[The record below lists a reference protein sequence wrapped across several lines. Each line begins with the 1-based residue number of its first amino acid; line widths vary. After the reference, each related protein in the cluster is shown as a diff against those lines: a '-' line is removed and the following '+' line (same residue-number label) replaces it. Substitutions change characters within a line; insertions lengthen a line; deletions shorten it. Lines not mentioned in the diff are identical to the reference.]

1 MKKRGKMWT
10 FFISPTTLRIRV
22 IGMSTILVLLLIAP
36 NVRANDLAG
45 SAPDPA
51 MAAQQ
56 KKVTGK
62 ITDEKG
68 VSLPGV
74 SIVVKGTTTGVTTN
88 ADGTYSIDLSDPNS
102 ILVLSFIGFSTK
114 EVSVKNQTKLNVVL
128 SEDVK
133 NIDEVVIVA
142 YGTQKKS
149 HLTGSVATLKSEGL
163 DEIPVSS
170 VTQAL
175 QGKLAGVTVQQLD
188 PMAGE
193 AAVIRVRG
201 MGSISAASSPLVV
214 VDGFPIPDGLS
225 SVSMGNVE
233 SIEVLKDAASAAMY
247 GSRASGG
254 VILVTTKSGTTA
266 KPKYNF
272 KMYTGPR
279 TALKLPSILNND
291 QYVQLQ
297 YDEAAMRMQDPSV
310 DGTTATM
317 KFNLSADADKAAWLL
332 TKYYLDQP
340 TDWVKEV
347 MREQGSIQNYQLSA
361 SGGNKDIKY
370 FISGNYNREDGI
382 AKYSS
387 YNKYNFLAKV
397 DINLSKNVTVGFNL
411 SPTYSIQTKPA
422 VGLSEVS
429 RSSSWL
435 PVRHNAATA
444 ALTGKIVGDYAMAGD
459 FSAVN
464 ISGIGLNGEIWDIPS
479 ASLSGSS
486 AQNPTSINER
496 TDIRT
501 DDYRM
506 QSNAY
511 MTINLMKGLQFKTS
525 GGAYVQYKEYNNK
538 QKTSAS
544 KSGNPNTLSRQT
556 TLHSEMLSENTFNY
570 NKKVGNH
577 EFSGLIGF
585 TLQKTTD
592 KNNQIVGTGFP
603 NDDMLSFNLASALIM
618 DSPSVSGTTSFYYT
632 EALMSYIGRI
642 TYAYKG
648 KYLLS
653 ASLRADGSS
662 KFAEGHKWGS
672 FPAASLG
679 WRASEEKFLKQYEWL
694 TNLKLR
700 ASYGLTGNNNIPQ
713 YSYLNALNTS
723 NYVTGSGNGTLVP
736 GMAASDAFIGNPNI
750 TWEQTEEENFGIDL
764 GLFKNRINISAEYYT
779 ANTIQLLLQQPAM
792 YITGHQTFWNNI
804 GKVNNKGLEIELST
818 INVNSKGFVWKTTAN
833 FSTNKNKLLSYG
845 DKTYQDNFGERSEV
859 YRAIVGQP
867 SIQYFGYKSDG
878 VYTTFEQVAAAKAIK
893 DQTGAAFIYTKF
905 PPLVGGLRVVNTN
918 GDNTIDPNDRV
929 ILGTPFP
936 DFTYG
941 ITNTFSYKGFDLSF
955 LIQGV
960 QGGKIIDGNMNY
972 NETLRTT
979 AAYLANRWVSP
990 SFPGDSKTT
999 FDKTTS
1005 GGDLCLTD
1013 YVMQD
1018 ASYAA
1023 LRDMTLGYKVPDRIS
1038 KLLRMSSVRIYCSAS
1053 NLVYLMGSDYK
1064 GINPETRFTNGP
1076 YSSAFPLVSGYQR
1089 GTFPLSRSFIMGID
1103 INF

>member
-1 MKKRGKMWT
+1 MDKKVKKCFPECKRQNRNSYLYGLLAAL
-10 FFISPTTLRIRV
+10 F
-22 IGMSTILVLLLIAP
+22 VLLSFSSVQGGYSIG
-36 NVRANDLAG
+36 ANPPE
-45 SAPDPA
+45 S
-51 MAAQQ
+51 MTNQQ

-62 ITDEKG
+62 VTDEKG
-68 VSLPGV
+68 IPLPGV
-74 SIVVKGTTTGVTTN
+74 TIVVKGTTTGVVSN
-88 ADGTYSIDLSDPNS
+88 NDGTYTVNLSKDNS
-102 ILVLSFIGFSTK
+102 VLLFSFIGFKDK
-114 EVSVKNQTKLNVVL
+114 EVQVGTQSVVDAVL
-128 SEDVK
+128 SEDVQQV
-133 NIDEVVIVA
+133 DEVVVIA

-149 HLTGSVATLKSEGL
+149 HLTGSVSTLKSEGL
-163 DEIPVSS
+163 DEIPVSGM
-170 VTQAL
+170 TQAL
-175 QGKLAGVTVQQLD
+175 QGKLAGVNVQQLD

-254 VILVTTKSGTTA
+254 VILVTTKSGNST

-279 TALKLPSILNND
+279 TALKLPTILNND

-297 YDEAAMRMQDPSV
+297 YDEAAMRQQDPLV

-317 KFNLSADADKAAWLL
+317 KFNLSTDADKAAYLL

-347 MREQGSIQNYQLSA
+347 MRDQSSIQNYQLSA
-361 SGGNKDIKY
+361 TGGNKDIKY
-370 FISGNYNREDGI
+370 YISANYNREDGI
-382 AKYSS
+382 AKYSN

-397 DINLSKNVTVGFNL
+397 DVNLSKSVTVGFNL
-411 SPTYSIQTKPA
+411 SPTYSNQTKPA
-422 VGLSEVS
+422 VGLSEVA

-464 ISGIGLNGEIWDIPS
+464 ISGIGLNGETWDIPS

-501 DDYRM
+501 DDYRL

-511 MTINLMKGLQFKTS
+511 LTVNIIPGLQFKTS

-544 KSGNPNTLSRQT
+544 KSGSPNTLTRQS
-556 TLHSEMLSENTFNY
+556 TLHSEMLSENTLNY
-570 NKKVGNH
+570 NKKIGSH
-577 EFSGLIGF
+577 EFSGLLGF
-585 TLQKTTD
+585 TLQKTAD
-592 KNNQIVGTGFP
+592 KFNQVVGTGFP
-603 NDDMLSFNLASALIM
+603 NDDMLSFNLASALIL
-618 DSPSVSGTTSFYYT
+618 DSPSANGTTSFYYT
-632 EALMSYIGRI
+632 EAIMSYISRL

-648 KYLLS
+648 KYLFS

-662 KFAEGHKWGS
+662 KFAEGHKWGT
-672 FPAASLG
+672 FPATSLG
-679 WRASEEKFLKQYEWL
+679 WRASEEKFLKKYEWIS
-694 TNLKLR
+694 NLKFR
-700 ASYGLTGNNNIPQ
+700 ASYGLTGNNGIPQ
-713 YSYLNALNTS
+713 YSYLNAVNTS

-736 GMAASDAFIGNPNI
+736 GMASSDPFIGNPSI
-750 TWEQTEEENFGIDL
+750 TWEQTAEENFGFDL
-764 GLFKNRINISAEYYT
+764 GLFKSRINISAEYYT
-779 ANTIQLLLQQPAM
+779 ANTVQLLLQQPAM

-818 INVNSKGFVWKTTAN
+818 TNINSKGFTWKTTGN
-833 FSTNKNKLLSYG
+833 ISTNKNKLLSYG

-867 SIQYFGYKSDG
+867 SIQYYGYKSDG
-878 VYTTFEQVAAAKAIK
+878 VWTSFTEVAAAKAVT
-893 DQTGAAFIYTKF
+893 DQSGAAFVYTKF

-918 GDNTIDPNDRV
+918 GDNTINPDDRI

-941 ITNTFSYKGFDLSF
+941 ITNTFTYKGFDFSF

-972 NETLRTT
+972 NETLRTM
-979 AAYLANRWVSP
+979 AAYLENRWVSP
-990 SFPGDSKTT
+990 TFPGDGKTT

-1018 ASYAA
+1018 ASYTA
-1023 LRDMTLGYKVPDRIS
+1023 LRDLTFGYKVPDNIS
-1038 KLLRMSSVRIYCSAS
+1038 KSIKMSSVRVYFSAS
-1053 NLVYLMGSDYK
+1053 NLFYLMAPAYK
-1064 GINPETRFTNGP
+1064 GVNPETRFTTGP

-1089 GTFPLSRSFIMGID
+1089 GTFPLTRSFIFGVD

>member
-1 MKKRGKMWT
+1 MEKKEERCNYQRSHHFSNFRLPSLM
-10 FFISPTTLRIRV
+10 
-22 IGMSTILVLLLIAP
+22 VLLIVLFSYAT
-36 NVRANDLAG
+36 VQAG
-45 SAPDPA
+45 SPKEPGQSPSGAS
-51 MAAQQ
+51 QQ
-56 KKVTGK
+56 KQITGK
-62 ITDEKG
+62 VIDENG
-68 VSLPGV
+68 SPLPGV
-74 SIVVKGTTTGVTTN
+74 TIVVKGTTTGVVSA
-88 ADGTYSIDLSDPNS
+88 ADGTYSIALPKGSNT
-102 ILVLSFIGFSTK
+102 LTFSFIGYRVTELPVGNK
-114 EVSVKNQTKLNVVL
+114 SVVDAVMA
-128 SEDVK
+128 EEVK
-133 NIDEVVIVA
+133 NIDEVVVIG

-163 DEIPVSS
+163 DEIPVSGVS
-170 VTQAL
+170 QAL

-193 AAVIRVRG
+193 SAVIRVRG
-201 MGSISAASSPLVV
+201 MGSISAAVEPLVV

-254 VILVTTKSGTTA
+254 VILITTKSGNSI

-272 KMYTGPR
+272 KMYAGPR
-279 TALKLPSILNND
+279 TALKLPEILNND

-297 YDEAAMRMQDPSV
+297 WDEAAMRMQDPKV

-340 TDWVKEV
+340 TNWMDEV
-347 MREQGSIQNYQLSA
+347 MRDRGSIQNYQLSA
-361 SGGNKDIKY
+361 SGGNKEIKY
-370 FISGNYNREDGI
+370 YISGTYNAEDGI
-382 AKYSS
+382 ARYSN
-387 YNKYNFLAKV
+387 YDKYNFLAKL
-397 DINLSKNVTVGFNL
+397 DINLSKAVSIGFNL
-411 SPTYSIQTKPA
+411 SPTYSKQTKPA
-422 VGLSEVS
+422 VGISEVS

-444 ALTGKIVGDYAMAGD
+444 ALTGKVAGDYAMAGD

-464 ISGIGLNGEIWDIPS
+464 ISGVGLNGEIWDIPS

-496 TDIRT
+496 TDIST
-501 DDYRM
+501 EDYRL

-511 MTINLMKGLQFKTS
+511 LTIKILPGLQFKTS
-525 GGAYVQYKEYNNK
+525 NGAYVQYREYNMK
-538 QKTSAS
+538 QKTSAN
-544 KSGNPNTLSRQT
+544 KSGNPNTLTRQM
-556 TLHSEMLSENTFNY
+556 TLHSELLSENTLNY
-570 NKKVGNH
+570 TKEKGSH
-577 EFSGLIGF
+577 EFSGLLGF
-585 TLQKTTD
+585 TLQKTDD
-592 KNNQIVGTGFP
+592 KFNQMVGTNFP
-603 NDDMLSFNLASALIM
+603 TDDLLSFNLASALIL
-618 DSPSVSGTTSFYYT
+618 DSPAANGTTSFYYT
-632 EALMSYIGRI
+632 EALISYIARM

-662 KFAEGHKWGS
+662 KFAEGNKWGT

-679 WRASEEKFLKQYEWL
+679 WRASEEKFLKKYDWL
-694 TNLKLR
+694 NNLKLR
-700 ASYGLTGNNNIPQ
+700 ASYGLTGNNSIPQ

-736 GMAASDAFIGNPNI
+736 GMAASDPFIGNPNI
-750 TWEQTEEENFGIDL
+750 TWEQTQEFNFGIDL
-764 GLFKNRINISAEYYT
+764 GMFKSRVNISAEYYT

-804 GKVNNKGLEIELST
+804 GKVNNQGVEIELST
-818 INVNSKGFVWKTTAN
+818 TNIIKKDFTWKTTAN
-833 FSTNKNKLLSYG
+833 FSTNKNTLKSYG

-867 SIQYFGYKSDG
+867 AIQYYGYKSDG
-878 VYTTFEQVAAAKAIK
+878 VWTTFEEVAAAKAVV
-893 DQTGAAFIYTKF
+893 DQNGKPFIYTKY
-905 PPLVGGLRVVNTN
+905 PPLVGGLKVVNTN
-918 GDNTIDPNDRV
+918 GDNTINPDDRI
-929 ILGTPFP
+929 ILGSPFP

-941 ITNTFSYKGFDLSF
+941 ITNLFTYRDFDLSF

-972 NETLRTT
+972 NETLRTV
-979 AAYLANRWVSP
+979 ANYLENRWVSP

-1018 ASYAA
+1018 ASYLS
-1023 LRDMTLGYKVPDRIS
+1023 LRDLTFGYKLPDVIS
-1038 KLLRMSSVRIYCSAS
+1038 KKIKLSSIRAYFSAT
-1053 NLVYLMGSDYK
+1053 NLFYLMGSDYK
-1064 GINPETRFTNGP
+1064 GVNPEARFTSGP
-1076 YSSAFPLVSGYQR
+1076 YSDAFPLVGGYQR
-1089 GTFPLSRSFIMGID
+1089 GTYPLTKSFILGVD